1 VPVGS
6 RSSTFLQDAAGLR
19 TDPPVTTLTPG
30 WPVHQPAPAPSPRTF
45 ELRCADAHPAN
56 CTEVLR
62 AERVG
67 DVVALT
73 REHGALVHGFTT
85 VWYRPQRLA
94 TMAAAVTRR
103 GGESR

>member
-1 VPVGS
+1 MPIDS
-6 RSSTFLQDAAGLR
+6 RSSTFLPDAVSLR
-19 TDPPVTTLTPG
+19 TDPLVTTLAPG
-30 WPVHQPAPAPSPRTF
+30 GPVHPPAPAPSPRTF

-62 AERVG
+62 AERVD

-94 TMAAAVTRR
+94 TMTAAVTRR
-103 GGESR
+103 GESR